1 MAIQITN
8 NTTTIDIDFI
18 GNGDKYSIH
27 KANITLEKSDDTV
40 VIVDSGRVP
49 AKEYKVLYSNVTV
62 PANTDADDL
71 YSILLGYINTTSG
84 GGGGDASAANQLT
97 QIARQDTIIGHVDG
111 LEALLTSLDGK
122 DYATQTT
129 LALVKTALD
138 TLNAKDYSTETT
150 LSALKLVV
158 DSLEAKDFATSTKQ
172 EDIKTKLD
180 AETIISNSSRVTLND
195 ILKEQ
200 RLTNKLLNK
209 IYNPE

>member
-8 NTTTIDIDFI
+8 NNNTLDIDFD
-18 GNGDKYSIH
+18 GNGDQYSVY
-27 KANITLEKSDDTV
+27 KTNVTLEKSGDYV

-84 GGGGDASAANQLT
+84 GGGGGDASSANQIT
-97 QIARQDTIIGHVDG
+97 QIARQDTIIGHVD
-111 LEALLTSLDGK
+111 EIEDKLDSIDG
-122 DYATQTT
+122 
-129 LALVKTALD
+129 
-138 TLNAKDYSTETT
+138 
-150 LSALKLVV
+150 
-158 DSLEAKDFATSTKQ
+158 KDFATSTKQ

-180 AETIISNSSRVTLND
+180 TETVISNSSRVTLNE
-195 ILKEQ
+195 ILEEIKI
-200 RLTNKLLNK
+200 TNKLLRK